1 MRGDGGNGIMRN
13 CSQTNPKID
22 QVGTICY
29 RFNKDKLEFLLVRTS
44 DRRWIFPKGNIEK
57 NESLWRA
64 AEREAFEEGGVS
76 GEIETEPITN
86 FLHLKK
92 GLKQERIELNV
103 AAFLLHVKSCRKP
116 LENHREPTWF
126 DPTGAE
132 KALSEDRSFKYSEE
146 FKRVI
151 RLACGRINE

>member
-1 MRGDGGNGIMRN
+1 MRN
-13 CSQTNPKID
+13 CSQTNPRID
-22 QVGTICY
+22 QVGAICY

-57 NESLWRA
+57 TNRYGVQRKRS
-64 AEREAFEEGGVS
+64 FEEGGVS
-76 GEIETEPITN
+76 GEIETEPLTN

-126 DPTGAE
+126 DPTEAE